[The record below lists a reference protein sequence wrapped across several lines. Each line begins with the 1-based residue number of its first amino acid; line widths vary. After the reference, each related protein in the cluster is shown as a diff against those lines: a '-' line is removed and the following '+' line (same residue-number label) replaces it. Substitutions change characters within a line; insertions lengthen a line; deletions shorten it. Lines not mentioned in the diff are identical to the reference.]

1 MNHVPNPLEGES
13 DEFISSESEGYIETK
28 VEWFNKPQPMQN
40 TKHYSSKT
48 LEAIAFEVHLTS
60 IFPPYTDS
68 QSLEAT
74 LA

>member
-1 MNHVPNPLEGES
+1 MKDCHIKTMAALPDVKELV
-13 DEFISSESEGYIETK
+13 K
-28 VEWFNKPQPMQN
+28 VEWFDKPQPMQN
-40 TKHYSSKT
+40 TKHYSSKM